1 MLKFIG
7 GALLGVFVS
16 SLILEMLRRRQPRLI
31 QAVEHRAKLIADELM
46 DEPNKGLFS
55 NGNKA

>member
-16 SLILEMLRRRQPRLI
+16 SLILEIIRRRRPSLI
-31 QAVEHRAKLIADELM
+31 QAVERRAKAIADELM

-55 NGNKA
+55 EGNEA